1 VVARW
6 HEGGEMEDESPLSGH
21 ACTGKDHPMWGG
33 GHRRRTVTVACTR
46 ERPVRPI
53 MRHRPLT
60 SGHQLHFIISMIF
73 NHLNFEI

>member
-21 ACTGKDHPMWGG
+21 ARMGKDHPMWGG

-46 ERPVRPI
+46 E
-53 MRHRPLT
+53 
-60 SGHQLHFIISMIF
+60 
-73 NHLNFEI
+73 